1 MKDAFESLGRVRVQ
15 GLLLLALAFGSGV
28 LGGMALE
35 RVRAVR
41 AWRAVA
47 TRGRPDMGPMGAGR
61 LAFFERLGI
70 TDAQREQIRAILES
84 SRPLTDSILQSSMP
98 RLSAIHD
105 SVRAEI
111 RAVLTPE
118 QQEQFDELEGRWGIR
133 GGPGEWGGRGGPR
146 RGTPPDGGPPGGG
159 PPRF

>member
-1 MKDAFESLGRVRVQ
+1 MKDAFESLGRVRMQ

-41 AWRAVA
+41 TWRAVA
-47 TRGRPDMGPMGAGR
+47 ARGRPDMGPMGAGR
-61 LAFFERLGI
+61 LAFFDRLGI
-70 TDAQREQIRAILES
+70 SDEQRERIRGILEA
-84 SRPLTDSILQSSMP
+84 SRPLTDLILQNSMP

-118 QQEQFDELEGRWGIR
+118 QQERFDEMEGRWSGR
-133 GGPGEWGGRGGPR
+133 GGPGGPR
-146 RGTPPDGGPPGGG
+146 RGEPPGGR

>member
-1 MKDAFESLGRVRVQ
+1 MKDAFESLGRVRAQ
-15 GLLLLALAFGSGV
+15 GLLLLGLAFGSGV

-41 AWRAVA
+41 SWQTTVA
-47 TRGRPDMGPMGAGR
+47 RGRPDMGPMGAGR
-61 LAFFERLGI
+61 LAFFDRLGI
-70 TDAQREQIRAILES
+70 TDEQRERIRGILEA

-118 QQEQFDELEGRWGIR
+118 QQQQFDAMEGRWGGR
-133 GGPGEWGGRGGPR
+133 GGPGEWGGPR
-146 RGTPPDGGPPGGG
+146 RGEPPGGR

>member
-1 MKDAFESLGRVRVQ
+1 MKDAFESLGRVRMQ
-15 GLLLLALAFGSGV
+15 GLLLLAVAFGSGI
-28 LGGMALE
+28 LGGMAVE

-41 AWRAVA
+41 AWEAGAR
-47 TRGRPDMGPMGAGR
+47 RGPPDMGPMGAGR

-70 TDAQREQIRAILES
+70 TEEQREQIRIILEA

-118 QQEQFDELEGRWGIR
+118 QQEQFDAMEGRWG
-133 GGPGEWGGRGGPR
+133 GPGGAR
-146 RGTPPDGGPPGGG
+146 RGDPPRGR